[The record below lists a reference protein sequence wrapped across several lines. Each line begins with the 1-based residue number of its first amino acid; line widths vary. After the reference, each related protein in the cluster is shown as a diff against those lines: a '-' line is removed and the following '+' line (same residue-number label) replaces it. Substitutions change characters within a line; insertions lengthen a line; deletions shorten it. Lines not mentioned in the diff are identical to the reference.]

1 MPIVVFEGAD
11 KMGKTT
17 LITQLIDKYP
27 HLYGTAFP
35 SDVELP
41 NEEYDKNDVY
51 NIFAHHLKFVFDFQK
66 KQEELMELEVKR
78 KTILLDRYFYSNLA
92 YFAYDYK
99 KVIEVK
105 DPKEIYSFE
114 TISTFLL
121 FIQIFKHLYKQN
133 LLHPDLVIYLRK
145 SKDVQPDSFIED
157 IQIQYDNIFKLLNP
171 KDIVEIEPLTEN
183 TFAHVE
189 KTLDKRGYL
198 TKKNEEALQQ

>member
-1 MPIVVFEGAD
+1 MPLIVFEGAD

-27 HLYGTAFP
+27 HIYGTAFP
-35 SDVELP
+35 SDIELP
-41 NEEYDKNDVY
+41 NEEYDKEDVY
-51 NIFAHHLKFVFDFQK
+51 NIFAHHLRFVFDFQK
-66 KQEELMELEVKR
+66 KQEELMELEVKK

-99 KVIEVK
+99 QVVQVK
-105 DPKEIYSFE
+105 DVKEIYSFE

-133 LLHPDLVIYLRK
+133 LLQPDLVIYLRK
-145 SKDVQPDSFIED
+145 SDIVDPDSFENE

-171 KDIVEIEPLTEN
+171 LDLVEIEPLTVD
-183 TFAHVE
+183 TLSQVE

-198 TKKNEEALQQ
+198 ERK

>member
-1 MPIVVFEGAD
+1 MPLIVFEGAD

-27 HLYGTAFP
+27 HIYGTAFP
-35 SDVELP
+35 SDIELP
-41 NEEYDKNDVY
+41 NEEYDKEDVY
-51 NIFAHHLKFVFDFQK
+51 NIFAHHLRFVFDFQK
-66 KQEELMELEVKR
+66 KQEELMELEVKK

-99 KVIEVK
+99 QVVQVK
-105 DPKEIYSFE
+105 DVKEIYSFE

-133 LLHPDLVIYLRK
+133 LLQPDLVIYLRK
-145 SKDVQPDSFIED
+145 SDIVDPDSFENE

-171 KDIVEIEPLTEN
+171 LDLVEIEPLTVD
-183 TFAHVE
+183 TFSQVE

-198 TKKNEEALQQ
+198 ERK